1 MLQFPTPGIQ
11 AANAGT
17 RKLSVEARL
26 LRRATA
32 TRTLKQLCLS
42 WNFFDPRSS
51 LGSTAQCNFR
61 RASFQDGSRPNAP
74 AMTAFEKELR
84 QEFEAV
90 VTDQLDAL
98 YRTALRLQGNPS
110 DAEDAVQECCA
121 RAFRGLSGFKRDSSM
136 RVWLFRILKNI
147 CIDKLRWRSRLRL
160 VSSDAENFSV
170 ENDAPH
176 PGDTP
181 EEACVRSS
189 VSRLVDQAIQ
199 ALPIEQRAVV
209 ALVLVEEFTYA
220 EAAEALQ
227 VPVGTVR
234 SRLNRART
242 QLRRVIST
250 TESAERPAETPDTP
264 LPGKLLVV

>member
-1 MLQFPTPGIQ
+1 
-11 AANAGT
+11 
-17 RKLSVEARL
+17 
-26 LRRATA
+26 
-32 TRTLKQLCLS
+32 
-42 WNFFDPRSS
+42 
-51 LGSTAQCNFR
+51 
-61 RASFQDGSRPNAP
+61 
-74 AMTAFEKELR
+74 MTVVEKELQ

-90 VTDQLDAL
+90 VTDQFDAL

-136 RVWLFRILKNI
+136 KVWLFRILKNI
-147 CIDKLRWRSRLRL
+147 CIDKLRWRARLRL
-160 VSSDAENFSV
+160 VSGDGEDYSV
-170 ENDAPH
+170 ESDAPH

-189 VSRLVDQAIQ
+189 VSRLVDKAIQ

-242 QLRRVIST
+242 QLRQVITT
-250 TESAERPAETPDTP
+250 TEATARPAETPAAP
-264 LPGKLLVV
+264 RPGKLLVV